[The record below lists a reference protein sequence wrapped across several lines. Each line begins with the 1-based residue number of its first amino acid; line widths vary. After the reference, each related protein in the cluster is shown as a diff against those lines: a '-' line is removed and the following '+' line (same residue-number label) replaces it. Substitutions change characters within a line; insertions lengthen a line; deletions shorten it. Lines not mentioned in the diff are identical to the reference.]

1 MTPEAR
7 RRPGETADQ
16 YVRRLTARPDA
27 WRLLGSEEGQR
38 ALEQARRE
46 AAEARR
52 RARSEVA

>member
-16 YVRRLTARPDA
+16 YARRLTARPAA

-52 RARSEVA
+52 RAVQ